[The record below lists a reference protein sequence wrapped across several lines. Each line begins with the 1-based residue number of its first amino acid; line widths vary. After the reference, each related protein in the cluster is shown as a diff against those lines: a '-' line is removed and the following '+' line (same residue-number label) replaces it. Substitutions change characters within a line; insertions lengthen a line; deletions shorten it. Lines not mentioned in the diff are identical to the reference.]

1 MTTTFALL
9 GTSDFAIVEPHSLE
23 PQARLIYLYHITTPS
38 LSERAYAEIRRMIVR
53 LELAPGAI
61 IREESLR
68 ASLGLG
74 RTPIR
79 EALQRLVRDQ
89 FVTVIP
95 RRGMYVSGIDVGDL
109 ALLYETR
116 AILEPYAM
124 RLACVRSD
132 ANGWDEMAAVLNG
145 ANLSSTPE
153 QLLAIDRRCRE
164 LVWAAADNRFLT
176 DHLDMLYAHSDRLW
190 HLYLGDV
197 ADLHGMIAE
206 HRMILDALRAGDAE
220 RAADLIES
228 HMRRFDEQI
237 QSAVRRRLQSPLAV

>member
-1 MTTTFALL
+1 
-9 GTSDFAIVEPHSLE
+9 
-23 PQARLIYLYHITTPS
+23 
-38 LSERAYAEIRRMIVR
+38 LSERAYDQIRRMIVR

-68 ASLGLG
+68 EALNLG

-95 RRGMYVSGIDVGDL
+95 RRGMYVSSIDVGDL

-116 AILEPYAM
+116 SILEPYAM
-124 RLACVRSD
+124 RLACARGVADDWD
-132 ANGWDEMAAVLNG
+132 AMAAVLHDAG
-145 ANLSSTPE
+145 PTSSPAE
-153 QLLAIDRRCRE
+153 LLAIDRRCRE

-197 ADLHGMIAE
+197 ADLHDMIAE
-206 HRMILDALRAGDAE
+206 HRVILSALRAGDAD
-220 RAADLIES
+220 RAADLIKT

-237 QSAVRRRLQSPLAV
+237 QSAVRRRLQSPLAG

>member
-1 MTTTFALL
+1 
-9 GTSDFAIVEPHSLE
+9 
-23 PQARLIYLYHITTPS
+23 
-38 LSERAYAEIRRMIVR
+38 MIVR
-53 LELAPGAI
+53 LDLAPADV
-61 IREESLR
+61 IREEVLQET
-68 ASLGLG
+68 LGLG

-95 RRGMYVSGIDVGDL
+95 RRGMYVSSIDVGEL

-124 RLACVRSD
+124 RLACARGTTG
-132 ANGWDEMAAVLNG
+132 AWDDMAA
-145 ANLSSTPE
+145 
-153 QLLAIDRRCRE
+153 LLAGAAADSSPNELLEIDRRCRE

-197 ADLHGMIAE
+197 ADLHSMIAE
-206 HRMILDALRAGDAE
+206 HREILAALRTREAD
-220 RAADLIES
+220 RAAELIEA
-228 HMRRFDEQI
+228 HMHRFDQ
-237 QSAVRRRLQSPLAV
+237 QVRNAVRRQLDSPLVG

>member
-1 MTTTFALL
+1 MLDVTQ
-9 GTSDFAIVEPHSLE
+9 P
-23 PQARLIYLYHITTPS
+23 LIYLYHITTPT
-38 LSERAYAEIRRMIVR
+38 LSERAYAQIRHMIVR
-53 LELAPGAI
+53 LELAPGAT
-61 IREESLR
+61 IREESLQ

-89 FVTVIP
+89 FVTVIA
-95 RRGMYVSGIDVGDL
+95 RRGMYVSNVDVGDL

-124 RLACVRSD
+124 RLACVRGAGD
-132 ANGWDEMAAVLNG
+132 GWDEMAAVLQG
-145 ANLSSTPE
+145 AEPGSSPDE
-153 QLLAIDRRCRE
+153 LLAIDRRCRE

-197 ADLHGMIAE
+197 ADLHDLIAE
-206 HRMILDALRAGDAE
+206 HRAILRALRKGDAD
-220 RAADLIES
+220 RAAELIDK
-228 HMRRFDEQI
+228 HMRRFHEQI

>member
-1 MTTTFALL
+1 
-9 GTSDFAIVEPHSLE
+9 
-23 PQARLIYLYHITTPS
+23 
-38 LSERAYAEIRRMIVR
+38 MIVR
-53 LELAPGAI
+53 LDLAPGDV
-61 IREESLR
+61 IREELLQE
-68 ASLGLG
+68 SLGLG

-89 FVTVIP
+89 FVTVIS
-95 RRGMYVSGIDVGDL
+95 RRGMYVSSIDVGDL

-124 RLACVRSD
+124 RLASARGTGD
-132 ANGWDEMAAVLNG
+132 AWDDMAALLEG
-145 ANLSSTPE
+145 AAADSSPI
-153 QLLAIDRRCRE
+153 QLLEIDRRCRE

-206 HRMILDALRAGDAE
+206 HREILSALRDRDAD
-220 RAADLIES
+220 RAAELIEA
-228 HMRRFDEQI
+228 HMHRFDQQI
-237 QSAVRRRLQSPLAV
+237 RNAVRRRLDSPLAG